1 MQSNSNQ
8 DMISM
13 YLRSSHHSQGGSHNE
28 NTPDS
33 PQATVSQPSPHS
45 NSQSSPAPVTPSEEF
60 DSPLPCFSRLPSP
73 APIEVYPFKCYVSY
87 EFYLEK
93 RDRGQKLKWKLAK
106 SPASNKLCI
115 EINPNHIGLDEF
127 KKAVG
132 SACSIALAGV
142 DITIAKAG
150 KKGVPKIRWDAFIP
164 NDRSCPKSRAIHL
177 ENPTDYCRWVETI
190 SKKKKTTREGAIHLV
205 QDNPKKKE
213 ANAIDQN
220 LVDKLN
226 HRLQAASQNEGTS
239 TEARTDSNNDPNPD
253 ESDNEGSV
261 IEDQELYMSKIYA
274 KYGLNHKF
282 DRIHP
287 TFPHPTNHSKY
298 ILLSA
303 GNVRIW
309 ADALVGKK
317 RGVSLES
324 PPSDLNYLVAKKREA
339 APEAGVPSGTAEMM
353 TTAVGILLDRAVG
366 ERNQNRAEDGQ
377 LGIPLAENIEQYL
390 LFIGC
395 NHPEVDVVADLLRT
409 NGFVSYLTFGSPN
422 LDNAPLI
429 QMGLSLGLV
438 LRLRDNVHNFSLHL
452 RAQEE

>member
-13 YLRSSHHSQGGSHNE
+13 YLRSSHHSQGGSHNK

-45 NSQSSPAPVTPSEEF
+45 NSQSSPAPV
-60 DSPLPCFSRLPSP
+60 
-73 APIEVYPFKCYVSY
+73 YPFKCYVSY

-93 RDRGQKLKWKLAK
+93 RNRGQKLKWKLAK

-115 EINPNHIGLDEF
+115 KINPNHIGLNEF
-127 KKAVG
+127 KKA
-132 SACSIALAGV
+132 
-142 DITIAKAG
+142 AG
-150 KKGVPKIRWDAFIP
+150 KKGVPKIRWDTFIP
-164 NDRSCPKSRAIHL
+164 NDRSCPKSCAIHL
-177 ENPTDYCRWVETI
+177 ENPTDYRRWVETI
-190 SKKKKTTREGAIHLV
+190 SKKKKTTREGAIHHV

-226 HRLQAASQNEGTS
+226 HRLQAASQNEGTI
-239 TEARTDSNNDPNPD
+239 TEARTDSNNNPNPD

-261 IEDQELYMSKIYA
+261 IEDQELYISKIYA

-339 APEAGVPSGTAEMM
+339 ASEAGVPSGTAEMM

-366 ERNQNRAEDGQ
+366 ERNQNRTEDGQ

-429 QMGLSLGLV
+429 QMGLSLAPSNTSINYEQTVSAPPSAAV
-438 LRLRDNVHNFSLHL
+438 LDSQLQPISINLSQRFYLHL
-452 RAQEE
+452 SQFIYTL

>member
-93 RDRGQKLKWKLAK
+93 RNRGQKLKWKLAK

-115 EINPNHIGLDEF
+115 KINPNHIGLNEF

-132 SACSIALAGV
+132 SACSIALAGYQACIPEGTVKTPINLAPQFLSSISSSSPTKPASSAGVARRPIVLASPSLTLV

-150 KKGVPKIRWDAFIP
+150 KKGVPKILVRNPVPFIL
-164 NDRSCPKSRAIHL
+164 RIRLIIA
-177 ENPTDYCRWVETI
+177 RWVETI
-190 SKKKKTTREGAIHLV
+190 SKKKKTTREGAIHHV

-226 HRLQAASQNEGTS
+226 HRLQAASQNEGTI
-239 TEARTDSNNDPNPD
+239 TEARTDSNNNPNPD
-253 ESDNEGSV
+253 ESDNE
-261 IEDQELYMSKIYA
+261 
-274 KYGLNHKF
+274 
-282 DRIHP
+282 
-287 TFPHPTNHSKY
+287 
-298 ILLSA
+298 A

-339 APEAGVPSGTAEMM
+339 ASEAGVPSGTAEMM

-366 ERNQNRAEDGQ
+366 ERNQNRTEDGQ

-409 NGFVSYLTFGSPN
+409 NDSSPT
-422 LDNAPLI
+422 
-429 QMGLSLGLV
+429 
-438 LRLRDNVHNFSLHL
+438 
-452 RAQEE
+452 